1 MRREILSWSDV
12 DKLVDY
18 LIPQIHGRF
27 DSMVII
33 TRGGIVPGGM
43 LAEALD
49 ITYVLTAAVR
59 FPADYTGL
67 GGIHPEQRFAVPEF
81 LQFPDDDLL
90 VDRRVLVVDDVWT
103 RGRNIVTVAGRIDA
117 AGGMPE
123 TCVLHYK
130 PALSLYPGHTPTYYA
145 AVTDAFIVYPWEIDR
160 DIEAT
165 SVWN

>member
-43 LAEALD
+43 LMKHSTSRTMWPLPSFSGGL
-49 ITYVLTAAVR
+49 YW
-59 FPADYTGL
+59 L